1 MFAYPFQYLYLKTA
15 LTRTELAERLTQVSY
30 LSDENY
36 KKTNQ
41 NTSVFFGEVSPI
53 DFNLEHISKKQQS
66 VNFVRGKFL
75 GADSDMYVKIR
86 LGAWQHQRVYF
97 MLVATLFTMLGFLI
111 YYVMQEP
118 QGFRYPQEYYQ
129 LYGYNSSEMAYNL
142 RTPLALIME
151 AIIAIIAI
159 IIGFK
164 YRNFRSNILPTVNY
178 LKGLWEADVVPTH
191 EVPLI
196 FR

>member
-1 MFAYPFQYLYLKTA
+1 MFAYPFQYLYLKSA
-15 LTRTELAERLTQVSY
+15 LTRTELAERLTHVSY

-36 KKTNQ
+36 KKTSQ

-53 DFNLEHISKKQQS
+53 DFNLEHISKKQKS

-129 LYGYNSSEMAYNL
+129 LYGYNSSETAYNL
-142 RTPLALIME
+142 GTPLALIME
-151 AIIAIIAI
+151 AIMAIIAI

-178 LKGLWEADVVPTH
+178 LKGLWEADVVLTH

-196 FR
+196 FQ

>member
-1 MFAYPFQYLYLKTA
+1 MFAYPFQYLYLKSA
-15 LTRTELAERLTQVSY
+15 LTRTELAERLTHVSF

-36 KKTNQ
+36 KKTSQ

-75 GADSDMYVKIR
+75 GADSDMFVKIR

-129 LYGYNSSEMAYNL
+129 LYGYNSSETAYNL
-142 RTPLALIME
+142 GTPLALIME
-151 AIIAIIAI
+151 AIMAIIAI

-164 YRNFRSNILPTVNY
+164 YRNFRNNLLPTVNY
-178 LKGLWEADVVPTH
+178 LKGLWEADVVLTH

>member
-1 MFAYPFQYLYLKTA
+1 MFAYPFQYLYLKSA
-15 LTRTELAERLTQVSY
+15 LTRTELAERLTHVSY

-36 KKTNQ
+36 KKTSQ
-41 NTSVFFGEVSPI
+41 HTSVFFGEVSPI
-53 DFNLEHISKKQQS
+53 DFNLEHISKKQKS

-86 LGAWQHQRVYF
+86 LGAWEHQRVYF

-111 YYVMQEP
+111 YYIMQEP

-129 LYGYNSSEMAYNL
+129 LYGYNSSEIAYNL

-151 AIIAIIAI
+151 SIMAIIAI
-159 IIGFK
+159 IIYFK
-164 YRNFRSNILPTVNY
+164 YRNFRTNIQPTVNY
-178 LKGLWEADVVPTH
+178 LKGLWEADVVLKH

>member
-1 MFAYPFQYLYLKTA
+1 MFAYPFQYLYLKSA

-36 KKTNQ
+36 KKTSQ

-129 LYGYNSSEMAYNL
+129 LYGYNSSETAYNL
-142 RTPLALIME
+142 GTPLALIME

-178 LKGLWEADVVPTH
+178 LKGLWEADVVLTH

>member
-1 MFAYPFQYLYLKTA
+1 MFAYPFQYLYLKSA
-15 LTRTELAERLTQVSY
+15 LTRTELAERLTHVSF

-36 KKTNQ
+36 KKTSQ

-75 GADSDMYVKIR
+75 GADSDMFVKIR

-178 LKGLWEADVVPTH
+178 LKGLWEADVVLTH

>member
-1 MFAYPFQYLYLKTA
+1 M
-15 LTRTELAERLTQVSY
+15 S
-30 LSDENY
+30 
-36 KKTNQ
+36 Q

-129 LYGYNSSEMAYNL
+129 LYGYNSSETAYNL
-142 RTPLALIME
+142 GTPLALIME
-151 AIIAIIAI
+151 AIMAIIAI

-178 LKGLWEADVVPTH
+178 LKGLWEADVVLTH

>member
-36 KKTNQ
+36 KKTSQ

-86 LGAWQHQRVYF
+86 LGAWHHQRVYF

-111 YYVMQEP
+111 YYVIQEP

-129 LYGYNSSEMAYNL
+129 LYGYNSSETAYNL
-142 RTPLALIME
+142 GTPLALIME
-151 AIIAIIAI
+151 AIMAIIAI

-178 LKGLWEADVVPTH
+178 LKGLWEADVVLTH

>member
-1 MFAYPFQYLYLKTA
+1 MFAYPFQYLYLKSA

-36 KKTNQ
+36 KKTSQ

-53 DFNLEHISKKQQS
+53 DFNLEHISKKQKS

-129 LYGYNSSEMAYNL
+129 LYGYNSSETAYNL
-142 RTPLALIME
+142 GTPLALIME
-151 AIIAIIAI
+151 AIMAIIAI

-164 YRNFRSNILPTVNY
+164 YRNFRNNIQPTVNY
-178 LKGLWEADVVPTH
+178 LKGLWEADAVLKH

-196 FR
+196 FQ

>member
-1 MFAYPFQYLYLKTA
+1 MFAYPFQYLYLKSA

-36 KKTNQ
+36 KKTSQ

-129 LYGYNSSEMAYNL
+129 LYGYNSSETAYNL
-142 RTPLALIME
+142 GTPLALIME
-151 AIIAIIAI
+151 AIMAIIAI

-178 LKGLWEADVVPTH
+178 LKGLWEADVVLTH

>member
-1 MFAYPFQYLYLKTA
+1 MFAYPFQYLYLKSA
-15 LTRTELAERLTQVSY
+15 LTRTELAERLTHVSY

-36 KKTNQ
+36 KKTSQ

-53 DFNLEHISKKQQS
+53 DFNLEHISKKQKS

-75 GADSDMYVKIR
+75 GADSDMFIKIR

-111 YYVMQEP
+111 YYIMQEP

-129 LYGYNSSEMAYNL
+129 LYGYNSSETAYNL
-142 RTPLALIME
+142 GTPLALIME
-151 AIIAIIAI
+151 AIMAIIAI

-164 YRNFRSNILPTVNY
+164 YRNFRNSIQPTVNY
-178 LKGLWEADVVPTH
+178 LKGLWEADVVLKH

-196 FR
+196 FQ

>member
-1 MFAYPFQYLYLKTA
+1 MFAYPFQYLYLKSA

-36 KKTNQ
+36 KKTSQ

-97 MLVATLFTMLGFLI
+97 MLVATLITMLGFLI

-129 LYGYNSSEMAYNL
+129 LYGYNSSETAYNL
-142 RTPLALIME
+142 GTPLALIME
-151 AIIAIIAI
+151 AIMAIIAI

-178 LKGLWEADVVPTH
+178 LKGLWEADVVLTH